1 MATDELRRIL
11 VPVDFSEASAN
22 GLLVAAEIAR
32 RFDARLTVLH
42 IEIATS
48 AFTEA
53 LTGTNTPADVEA
65 VVRSHRQT
73 LHERL
78 EGFVSRYLG
87 EAARVEAVV
96 IDDIFVADAIVRHAE
111 ERGMDLICMGGTGH
125 RAIERLVLGDTA
137 ARVLR
142 HSHVPVLTLRSRR
155 DDGAAFVFDD
165 FRRVLVAVDLGEGS
179 RRVVEMG
186 AALARPRG
194 ELTVMHV
201 IESAEERGLY
211 RVPLQA
217 PAEDVRAAVEWCE
230 GALGDLLTEVDPG
243 IVAPVRVVVGRPGA
257 GVLAVERETEPDVT
271 VVGTHGRHGLERL
284 VLGSVAER
292 VARRALGPVLVV
304 PNLPYGAGA
313 KTH

>member
-1 MATDELRRIL
+1 MPVGEFRHVL
-11 VPVDFSEASAN
+11 VPVDFSEAAGK
-22 GLLVAAEIAR
+22 GLLVGDEIAR
-32 RFDARLTVLH
+32 RFGADLTVLH
-42 IEIATS
+42 VEIATA
-48 AFTEA
+48 AFAEA
-53 LTGTNTPADVEA
+53 LAGTDVIADVEVA
-65 VVRSHRQT
+65 ARKHRAA

-78 EGFVSRYLG
+78 DDLVAQTLG
-87 EAARVEAVV
+87 GQAKTVV
-96 IDDIFVADAIVRHAE
+96 IEAIFVADAIVRFAE
-111 ERGMDLICMGGTGH
+111 EHGMDLICMGGTGH

-142 HSHVPVLTLRSRR
+142 HSHAPVLTLRSRR
-155 DDGAAFVFDD
+155 DDGADFVFDD

-179 RRVVEMG
+179 RRVIEMG
-186 AALARPRG
+186 TALASPRG

-230 GALGDLLTEVDPG
+230 GALADLLTEVDPG

-257 GVLAVERETEPDVT
+257 GILAVEREMEPDVT
-271 VVGTHGRHGLERL
+271 VVGTHGRHGFERL

-292 VARRALGPVLVV
+292 VARRAVGPVLVV
-304 PNLPYGAGA
+304 PNLA
-313 KTH
+313 T